1 MHFVYIIQ
9 SLIDHSYYKGYSSNP
24 YDRLEQHNNKLSTY
38 TSTKCPW
45 RLVAIFEFKTKTE
58 ALSKEKKIKKYS
70 HVSLIALISSEKNIL
85 NNS

>member
-45 RLVAIFEFKTKTE
+45 RLVAIFEF
-58 ALSKEKKIKKYS
+58 
-70 HVSLIALISSEKNIL
+70 
-85 NNS
+85 